1 MAVCAEDAARSV
13 SGAGGV
19 KWDSSHGWSSKES
32 RGLSA
37 EEMKLKGSL
46 SDCLFT
52 ASFANSL
59 LLALLAAAEEMKLK
73 GSLSDCLF
81 KSTCLIGP

>member
-19 KWDSSHGWSSKES
+19 NWDSSHGWSSKES

-52 ASFANSL
+52 ASFASSL

-81 KSTCLIGP
+81 KSTCLMGP

>member
-19 KWDSSHGWSSKES
+19 KWDSSHGWNSKES
-32 RGLSA
+32 RALSA

-52 ASFANSL
+52 TSFTSS
-59 LLALLAAAEEMKLK
+59 LLAAAEEMKLN